1 MLKFFKNLFSN
12 SLKDSSLQPPLKQV
26 EREAIIDLLLLGI
39 YGDNHLSLS
48 ESNELNIATG
58 SLGWES
64 KQDLSVYIDSSVV
77 RIRKVRLNEEAII
90 ESIDADTIYDVPN
103 LMLSEGLHEVVL
115 KKLDME
121 KCLFRES
128 GYASSL
134 SKFCRIKW
142 QELSIVENLKL

>member
-90 ESIDADTIYDVPN
+90 ELIHYVAKRLTTPGARERA
-103 LMLSEGLHEVVL
+103 LELLSRLLRSNG
-115 KKLDME
+115 KTAIE
-121 KCLFRES
+121 KEFFKNIE
-128 GYASSL
+128 
-134 SKFCRIKW
+134 RIF
-142 QELSIVENLKL
+142 STNP